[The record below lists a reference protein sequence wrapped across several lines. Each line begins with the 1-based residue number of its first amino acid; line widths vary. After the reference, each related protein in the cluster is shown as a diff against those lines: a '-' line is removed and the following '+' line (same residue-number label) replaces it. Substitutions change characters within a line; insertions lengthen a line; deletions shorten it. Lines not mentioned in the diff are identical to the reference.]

1 MLRKQKNNSKKS
13 LAKIT
18 GALNCVGVCK
28 YICRTI
34 IHEPGGTLPH

>member
-1 MLRKQKNNSKKS
+1 MLRMQKNNIKKT

-18 GALNCVGVCK
+18 GALKCVGVRR
-28 YICRTI
+28 YII